1 MHDVKILVHPVSTN
15 CTSTASGAL
24 SPEVTGRF
32 IPFAA
37 SVFPSREMVI
47 DHFYTTQVTQVGKMT
62 GKPGILKIYALSEK
76 VKYLEL
82 IGFFKSAASTF

>member
-37 SVFPSREMVI
+37 SVVPSREMVI
-47 DHFYTTQVTQVGKMT
+47 DHFYTTQVGKMT